1 MSKTSKYMKISFSN
15 STIKNERNNRK
26 ISLISRLNSDKR
38 YKIHIKNK
46 ILIREGKKIIKD
58 KIENNSLF
66 KSISYYKEL
75 YKKIKK
81 ENSTLQ
87 SSNNITNKIYK
98 QNINKTFYDLI
109 KIYRNKNYNTTD
121 KYLNNVFKINPLI
134 IKRNENMDTFLG
146 FKTEKDNKY
155 IRFFEKEKN
164 IIKKI
169 PNLLF
174 KDKNKYNV
182 FYSDGKIKRIKF
194 PSKTLNIDKSE
205 NKMNPNELKF
215 ISLVNLNNMKKMVKK
230 YKNEI
235 KFSKN
240 EKNIIN
246 SKSISGCFSFEKNSA
261 PTKMINDNY
270 EKEIEDLMK
279 ENDKNTF
286 LEKLSNIN
294 ILNFSSNELERTIR
308 YYAKTFLKFNEH
320 QIKKVLIPKNTSIDK
335 ELLIILNTFMKKNNK
350 IRQKKKHHF
359 LYNFELFNTIKEVDN
374 LTFNLQKKLIENQTG
389 D

>member
-1 MSKTSKYMKISFSN
+1 MSKTPKYIKVSFSN

-26 ISLISRLNSDKR
+26 ISIISRLNSDKR

-46 ILIREGKKIIKD
+46 ILLREGKKIIKD

-66 KSISYYKEL
+66 KSISYYKER

-87 SSNNITNKIYK
+87 SSNNVTNKIYK

-109 KIYRNKNYNTTD
+109 KIYRDKNYNTTD

-194 PSKTLNIDKSE
+194 PSKTLNIDK
-205 NKMNPNELKF
+205 
-215 ISLVNLNNMKKMVKK
+215 
-230 YKNEI
+230 
-235 KFSKN
+235 
-240 EKNIIN
+240 
-246 SKSISGCFSFEKNSA
+246 
-261 PTKMINDNY
+261 
-270 EKEIEDLMK
+270 
-279 ENDKNTF
+279 
-286 LEKLSNIN
+286 
-294 ILNFSSNELERTIR
+294 
-308 YYAKTFLKFNEH
+308 
-320 QIKKVLIPKNTSIDK
+320 
-335 ELLIILNTFMKKNNK
+335 
-350 IRQKKKHHF
+350 
-359 LYNFELFNTIKEVDN
+359 
-374 LTFNLQKKLIENQTG
+374 
-389 D
+389 

>member
-1 MSKTSKYMKISFSN
+1 MSKTPKYIKVTFSN
-15 STIKNERNNRK
+15 NTIKNERNNRK
-26 ISLISRLNSDKR
+26 ISIISRLNSDKR

-46 ILIREGKKIIKD
+46 ILLREGKKIIKD

-66 KSISYYKEL
+66 KSISYYKER

-109 KIYRNKNYNTTD
+109 KIYRDKNYNTTD

-169 PNLLF
+169 PNLIF

-205 NKMNPNELKF
+205 NKMNRK
-215 ISLVNLNNMKKMVKK
+215 
-230 YKNEI
+230 
-235 KFSKN
+235 
-240 EKNIIN
+240 
-246 SKSISGCFSFEKNSA
+246 
-261 PTKMINDNY
+261 
-270 EKEIEDLMK
+270 
-279 ENDKNTF
+279 
-286 LEKLSNIN
+286 
-294 ILNFSSNELERTIR
+294 
-308 YYAKTFLKFNEH
+308 
-320 QIKKVLIPKNTSIDK
+320 
-335 ELLIILNTFMKKNNK
+335 
-350 IRQKKKHHF
+350 
-359 LYNFELFNTIKEVDN
+359 
-374 LTFNLQKKLIENQTG
+374 
-389 D
+389 